1 VRNRH
6 SGYVSAPDDQPPPGP
21 LSAGRTAALA
31 GGLVA
36 LLAVVSVAARS
47 GDHDRAVP
55 GGALTGSAGHHAVVW
70 VLLVLGPIAA
80 VVGLGVF
87 LYSQILRRRDD
98 EQMAALRKRAQL
110 RRRIM
115 LAALVALIV
124 YSVATH
130 QNPVEVLLDLLR
142 SLFGN
147 LHDRLN
153 SFRSGGGQA
162 PNAAEQSHARRSEG
176 FATIDWVIA
185 GLTWLLIVAGAAV
198 AIRRFRRRPEPAPRV
213 AIERDDEPADT
224 RLERLRAE
232 PDARRAVIGAY
243 ALMDRLMDERALGR
257 RRSEAPLEYLGRMTG
272 AGYTRITA
280 LGRLTRLY
288 ARARFST
295 HAVDAGMQAE
305 AVDAVEAIA
314 AEGRE

>member
-1 VRNRH
+1 M
-6 SGYVSAPDDQPPPGP
+6 
-21 LSAGRTAALA
+21 
-31 GGLVA
+31 A

-55 GGALTGSAGHHAVVW
+55 GGGLASSTEHHAVVW
-70 VLLVLGPIAA
+70 VLLVLGPIAG

-98 EQMAALRKRAQL
+98 ERMAALRKRARLQ
-110 RRRIM
+110 RRII

-124 YSVATH
+124 YSVITD
-130 QNPVEVLLDLLR
+130 QNPLQVLLDLLR

-153 SFRSGGGQA
+153 AIASSNPKG
-162 PNAAEQSHARRSEG
+162 PNGSHPAKPGHTSG
-176 FATIDWVIA
+176 FATIDWVVA

-198 AIRRFRRRPEPAPRV
+198 AVRRFRRPPESRTHV
-213 AIERDDEPADT
+213 AIERDDEPPDT

-232 PDARRAVIGAY
+232 PDPRRAVVGAY
-243 ALMDRLMDERALGR
+243 ALMDRLMAERALGR
-257 RRSEAPLEYLGRMTG
+257 RRSEAPLEYLGRMTV
-272 AGYTRITA
+272 AGYARITA

-295 HAVDAGMQAE
+295 HPVDAGMQAE

-314 AEGRE
+314 SEGCE